1 MNAFDKELATYWLML
16 ICKQSPLYKLIP
28 VSMHFPCRKFESQ
41 LKQHVAIKK
50 VPFVDGE
57 GNLVKPTKPNGIK
70 LEKFIFDVFQFSK
83 YVLQLPLA
91 NWGIAI
97 FLTIICF
104 LQEICRL
111 WGVERGGI
119 LTPKKCW
126 WGAFGH
132 TNYSTPILVSTTLPL
147 GSGSWWKL
155 PGWAG

>member
-1 MNAFDKELATYWLML
+1 ML

-28 VSMHFPCRKFESQ
+28 ISMHFPCRKFERQ

-70 LEKFIFDVFQFSK
+70 LEKFVFDVFQFSK

-111 WGVERGGI
+111 
-119 LTPKKCW
+119 
-126 WGAFGH
+126 
-132 TNYSTPILVSTTLPL
+132 
-147 GSGSWWKL
+147 
-155 PGWAG
+155 